1 MRLNDNFW
9 KWFGKSKMVDKQGNP
24 LVFYH
29 VTNSDFNTFKPCT
42 WNKKQ
47 GFVPDEEKGRRQ
59 FYFTKH
65 KDWATN
71 FAKKEFSKK
80 QKKNQRLLE
89 VYLKVENPLVIHTI
103 QAHAMNWWL
112 DYLNKYINISKEE
125 LTKMAYYNKGTNFM
139 DMPQVTWEIIFND
152 THILADKCKE
162 AGYDGVIIGDTK
174 RDNLY
179 SASVIVF
186 DSNQIKSIN
195 NEKFSNSDNIYETLN
210 KAIKRYLC

>member
-47 GFVPDEEKGRRQ
+47 GFVPDEEGGRRQ

-89 VYLKVENPLVIHTI
+89 VYLKV
-103 QAHAMNWWL
+103 
-112 DYLNKYINISKEE
+112 
-125 LTKMAYYNKGTNFM
+125 
-139 DMPQVTWEIIFND
+139 
-152 THILADKCKE
+152 
-162 AGYDGVIIGDTK
+162 
-174 RDNLY
+174 
-179 SASVIVF
+179 
-186 DSNQIKSIN
+186 
-195 NEKFSNSDNIYETLN
+195 
-210 KAIKRYLC
+210 